1 MDGHKLIV
9 IGTSAGGVKALATL
23 LSALPKLLAA
33 SICIAQHFPPTR
45 ESALLSILTR
55 VGRLPTC
62 YALDGTRLLNGDIL
76 LAPPGHNLSIRGER
90 VVVVLAPQR
99 PSPSIDLLF
108 ETAASSYG
116 PRAIGSF

>member
-45 ESALLSILTR
+45 ESALPSILTVR
-55 VGRLPTC
+55 EDFPL
-62 YALDGTRLLNGDIL
+62 GTLLMV
-76 LAPPGHNLSIRGER
+76 H
-90 VVVVLAPQR
+90 
-99 PSPSIDLLF
+99 
-108 ETAASSYG
+108 
-116 PRAIGSF
+116 GS